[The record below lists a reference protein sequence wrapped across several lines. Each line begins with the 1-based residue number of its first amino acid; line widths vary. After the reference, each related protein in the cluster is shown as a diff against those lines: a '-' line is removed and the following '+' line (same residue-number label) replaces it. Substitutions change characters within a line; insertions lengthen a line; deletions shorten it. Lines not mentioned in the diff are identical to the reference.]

1 MGMSLPSPLSSQTA
15 APVLVLGP
23 AHAGKS
29 ELAMRLFRPDE
40 PAVVIGTA
48 SVRERAF
55 QERLEYLKG
64 LRPAPWESVDA
75 EQDLPGLVDDAAGRA
90 GQVMIDAVSQWLAT
104 LVVERDESGESALFD
119 FLKAQVEEL
128 GRVMKKHQRCRFV
141 LVSAEVGASP
151 APARA
156 PERLY
161 RQAVGLANQR
171 LAALSETVLWVTA
184 GLPLKLKG

>member
-1 MGMSLPSPLSSQTA
+1 MSLPSPLSANTA

-29 ELAMRLFRPDE
+29 ELAMRLLRPDQ

-48 SVRERAF
+48 MVRERAF
-55 QERLEYLKG
+55 QERLDHLKG
-64 LRPAPWESVDA
+64 LRPAPWESLDC
-75 EQDLPGLVDDAAGRA
+75 ESDLPGLVDDAAGRT
-90 GQVMIDAVSQWLAT
+90 GQVLIDAVSQWVAT
-104 LVVERDESGESALFD
+104 LVVGRDDAGEAALAD
-119 FLKAQVEEL
+119 FLTAQVEEL
-128 GRVMKKHQRCRFV
+128 RRVVRKHQPCRFV
-141 LVSAEVGASP
+141 LVSAEVGGSP
-151 APARA
+151 APSRA

-171 LAALSETVLWVTA
+171 LAELSSTVLWVTA